1 MVPALALLLRVL
13 LAGRRDVR
21 FADCN
26 VFALRLYGFTLIWL
40 SALFPVASLG
50 LRTIAWAGGHPALD
64 MVDTAISAL
73 VVSCVTLF
81 TT

>member
-1 MVPALALLLRVL
+1 MVPAFALLLRVL

-26 VFALRLYGFTLIWL
+26 VFALHLYGFTQIWL

-50 LRTIAWAGGHPALD
+50 LRTIARAGGHPTHD